1 VQLAGRVALV
11 TGAGRGIGRAIAH
24 ALARESVAVA
34 VNSIGGDSAERTC
47 RELQDLGFRAVAVP
61 ADASCDSAV
70 AGMVQ
75 EVNRELGPIDIL
87 INNAAAPA
95 SNSPFAE
102 STLADQNSE
111 LVTLLATFTCSR
123 YVCPEMIKRRSG
135 RIVNI
140 SSIAGRHGMPL
151 RAVYSAANS
160 GIDAFTRS
168 LAKELG
174 PFGITVNCVSPGATE
189 TPRFRAR
196 SPEVRESVLR
206 AIALKR
212 FAEPEEIAHA
222 VVFLAS
228 NQAAYING
236 AILDVDGGFCGYMP
250 PKTCGGD

>member
-1 VQLAGRVALV
+1 MRLAGRVALV
-11 TGAGRGIGRAIAH
+11 TGAGQGIGRAIAH
-24 ALARESVAVA
+24 ALAGASAAVA
-34 VNSIGGDSAERTC
+34 VNSLSGDSAEHTC
-47 RELQDLGFRAVAVP
+47 RELQDLGFQALAVP

-70 AGMVQ
+70 SSLVQ

-87 INNAAAPA
+87 VNNAAAPA
-95 SNSPFAE
+95 SSSPFE
-102 STLADQNSE
+102 KSTLADQNNE

-123 YVCPEMIKRRSG
+123 HVCSGMIKRRTG

-151 RAVYSAANS
+151 RAVYSAANA

-174 PFGITVNCVSPGATE
+174 PFGITVNSVAPGATE

-206 AIALKR
+206 AVALKR
-212 FAEPEEIAHA
+212 FAEPEEIAQA

-228 NQAAYING
+228 DQAAYING

-250 PKTCGGD
+250 PETGCG